1 MQHSIILE
9 ICLDSVESCT
19 AAERGGA
26 RRGELCADLADDGTT
41 PSAGL
46 IAAAREN
53 IRISLQVM
61 IRPRGGGFCYSD
73 EEFKIMKRDISFAQQ
88 LGADGVV
95 LGLLT
100 RDGNIDVARTREL
113 SSVARPMEVTFHRA
127 FDVAGDP
134 FRAFEDLIAAGVD
147 RLLTSGQAPSALE
160 GAELIRR
167 LVQKSNGRIQIM
179 AGVGV
184 TVENAKEIRDRT
196 GVRDIH
202 VGSGASERVSQSRS
216 GALSP
221 AGSYRIVNSDK
232 VARIV
237 RAVVDSNK

>member
-1 MQHSIILE
+1 MQHSTILE

-26 RRGELCADLADDGTT
+26 HRVELCANLADDGIT

-46 IAAAREN
+46 IAAARES

-61 IRPRGGGFCYSD
+61 IRPRGGDFCYSD
-73 EEFKIMKRDISFAQQ
+73 EEFMIMKRDISFAKQ

-113 SSVARPMEVTFHRA
+113 ASVARPMEVTFHRA
-127 FDVAGDP
+127 FDVASDP

-147 RLLTSGQAPSALE
+147 RLLTSGQAPSARE
-160 GAELIRR
+160 GADLIRQ
-167 LVQKSNGRIQIM
+167 LVQQSNGRIQIM

-184 TVENAKEIRDRT
+184 TVDNAKETRERT

-202 VGSGASERVSQSRS
+202 VGSGASERANRS
-216 GALSP
+216 GSAALSL
-221 AGSYRIVNSDK
+221 GSYRIVNSDK

-237 RAVVDSNK
+237 SAVVDSNK